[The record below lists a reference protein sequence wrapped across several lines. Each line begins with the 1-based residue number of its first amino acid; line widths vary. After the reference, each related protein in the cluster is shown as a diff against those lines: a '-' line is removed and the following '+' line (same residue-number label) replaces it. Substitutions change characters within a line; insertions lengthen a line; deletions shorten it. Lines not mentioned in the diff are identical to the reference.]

1 MNNDMKLDK
10 NKWSRGIGNEK
21 EEQTLAKCIDSLVKH
36 KHGSEWNEETTK
48 RYLVYYDE
56 KILPYVSVANTK
68 AIKDYTAD
76 DIEDAV
82 YKIKILINPQD
93 NQEYDSVE
101 VYLRLFRFAI
111 EEGIANGWCD
121 ETILF
126 GTSLLHETEE
136 KSKGKR
142 HSAGRLR
149 KSLTPTEEITIFRY
163 LTRSIAVAG
172 EIIGLL
178 LMLVFG
184 LRNCE
189 TCPLTWNKI
198 QPLETNP
205 SIHVLFI
212 VESSKKKKK
221 EVKDTGKTKNS
232 PRIIPIPQCIYEFLM
247 RQKKWIRAYI
257 EEHYNEI
264 ATRDGRLK
272 KLGIEKYIEKLRI
285 VCHGTDIISK
295 TRPDDLSAA
304 GKKLLAD
311 VIGFNSH
318 SYYLL
323 NEYLKL
329 PENRKELRDFKD
341 PTSYLFR
348 RNFATFLLA
357 AMVPSCMSTI
367 QYLMGHFIED
377 PNVKRYDYSNSD
389 RQEKELYPLME
400 RRPLYAYETQRQP
413 ITCPVPYSIE
423 KVSGKQ
429 EYVIPMQAGRE
440 TEIEIQAYE
449 PNDAM
454 EISVSCRSEVQIIKK
469 VFSTDYKNQALTE
482 NLEKQ
487 YRSYRAAEKQLA
499 HR

>member
-1 MNNDMKLDK
+1 MNEEMKVDK
-10 NKWSRGIGNEK
+10 EKWSQEIGIGQKN
-21 EEQTLAKCIDSLVKH
+21 QTLAACINSLIAH
-36 KHGSEWNEETTK
+36 KHGIEWNEETTK
-48 RYLVYYDE
+48 RYLVLYNE
-56 KILPYVSVANTK
+56 KILPLVSVANTK
-68 AIKDYTAD
+68 AIKDFTAD

-82 YKIKILINPQD
+82 YKIKILVNPRD

-101 VYLRLFRFAI
+101 VHLRLLRFAI

-136 KSKGKR
+136 KSNGKR
-142 HSAGRLR
+142 HRTGRLR
-149 KSLTPTEEITIFRY
+149 KSLTPKEE
-163 LTRSIAVAG
+163 LTLFQHLTKSVTAAG
-172 EIIGLL
+172 ELIGLL
-178 LMLVFG
+178 FMLVFG
-184 LRNCE
+184 LRNNE

-205 SIHVLFI
+205 NIHVLYI

-221 EVKDTGKTKNS
+221 EAKDTGKTKNF
-232 PRIIPIPQCIYEFLM
+232 PRIIPIPKCIYDFLM
-247 RQKKWIRAYI
+247 RRKEWIRTYV
-257 EEHYNEI
+257 EDHYDEI
-264 ATRDGRLK
+264 VIRDRKLK
-272 KLGIEKYIEKLRI
+272 KLGIEQYIGKLRI
-285 VCHGTDIISK
+285 VCHGDDIFSK

-304 GKKLLAD
+304 GKKLLAE

-329 PENRKELRDFKD
+329 PENRKELRDFRD
-341 PTSYLFR
+341 PTSYLLR
-348 RNFATFLLA
+348 RNFATSLLA
-357 AMVPSCMSTI
+357 SMASMSAV

-377 PNVKRYDYSNSD
+377 PNVKRYDYSNPD
-389 RQEKELYPLME
+389 RLEKELYPLME
-400 RRPLYAYETQRQP
+400 RRPLYTYETQRQP

-429 EYVIPMQAGRE
+429 EYVIPMRAGRE

-449 PNDAM
+449 PNDVID
-454 EISVSCRSEVQIIKK
+454 ISVSCCSEVRMIKK
-469 VFSTDYKNQALTE
+469 VFSTDYKNQALAE

-487 YRSYRAAEKQLA
+487 YRSYRAAEKQLP
-499 HR
+499 H